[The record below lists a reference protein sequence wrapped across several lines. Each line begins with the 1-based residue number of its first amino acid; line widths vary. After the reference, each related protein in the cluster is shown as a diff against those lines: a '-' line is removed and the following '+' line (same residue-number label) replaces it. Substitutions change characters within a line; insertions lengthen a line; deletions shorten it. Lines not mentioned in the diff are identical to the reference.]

1 VNRSEHAPSRH
12 EAETWAMFVGLTLAW
27 GASFLFI
34 KIGLNEGLEPF
45 TLVAWRMT
53 LATLFLGGVLLVT
66 RGRIPRAPGALG
78 RLALLGVLNVALPA
92 LLLTWGSQ
100 SIPSA
105 LASILNGLQPLFA
118 VVLAALVLHDEPM
131 TVDRLLGLLVGFGG
145 AVLLVSPN
153 LTASGPD
160 VSSTDALLGEIA
172 VALAA
177 LSYAV
182 AAVYARRFVTG
193 ARLVDEPAGG
203 RRRATA
209 SEIALAQV
217 ATGAI
222 IAVTLAA
229 ITEHPDGGVIGFPP
243 TPTAWGAVLWVGVLG
258 SGVAYLL
265 FFRIMRA
272 WGAMRTTLVTYG
284 LPVMGIALGVIVLDE
299 RLHPEEIAGT
309 ALVLTGLVLA
319 STSRRSRIL
328 FARRPPAAG

>member
-1 VNRSEHAPSRH
+1 
-12 EAETWAMFVGLTLAW
+12 MFVGLTLAW

-53 LATLFLGGVLLVT
+53 LATLFLVSVLIAT
-66 RGRIPRAPGALG
+66 RGRIPRAPGALA

-118 VVLAALVLHDEPM
+118 VVLAALVLHDEPL

-153 LTASGPD
+153 LAEAGPTT
-160 VSSTDALLGEIA
+160 STTDALLGEIA
-172 VALAA
+172 VILAA

-193 ARLVDEPAGG
+193 ARLVDDPMVG

-209 SEIALAQV
+209 TEIAVSQV
-217 ATGAI
+217 GTAAI
-222 IAVTLAA
+222 IAVSLAA
-229 ITEHPDGGVIGFPP
+229 LAEHPEGGILALPP
-243 TPTAWGAVLWVGVLG
+243 TPSAWGAVLWVGILG

-265 FFRIMRA
+265 FFRILRA
-272 WGAMRTTLVTYG
+272 WGAMRTTLVTYA

-299 RLHPEEIAGT
+299 RLHPEEVGGT

-319 STSRRSRIL
+319 STRRRSRIL
-328 FARRPPAAG
+328 FARRPPTPG

>member
-1 VNRSEHAPSRH
+1 MQRRHHASPDSDGVV
-12 EAETWAMFVGLTLAW
+12 WAMFLGLTLAW

-53 LATLFLGGVLLVT
+53 LATLFLGGVLIAT
-66 RGRIPRAPGALG
+66 RGRIPRHRGAIA

-92 LLLTWGSQ
+92 LLLTWGTQ
-100 SIPSA
+100 WIPSA

-118 VVLAALVLHDEPM
+118 IVLAALVLHDEPL
-131 TVDRLLGLLVGFGG
+131 TVDRLLGLLLGFGG

-153 LTASGPD
+153 LAAAGPD
-160 VSSTDALLGEIA
+160 VSSTDALLGEVA
-172 VALAA
+172 VVLAA

-193 ARLVDEPAGG
+193 ARLVDEPGG
-203 RRRATA
+203 ERRRATA
-209 SEIALAQV
+209 TEIALAQV
-217 ATGAI
+217 AAAAI
-222 IAVTLAA
+222 ITAVLAV
-229 ITEHPDGGVIGFPP
+229 ITERPENGVIGLPP

-258 SGVAYLL
+258 SGIAYLL

-272 WGAMRTTLVTYG
+272 WGATRTTLVTYA
-284 LPVMGIALGVIVLDE
+284 LPVMGIALGVVVLDE

-309 ALVLTGLVLA
+309 VLVLMGLVIA
-319 STSRRSRIL
+319 SGRRGRVL
-328 FARRPPAAG
+328 VGRAPPTTP

>member
-1 VNRSEHAPSRH
+1 MTQSDHARPRH
-12 EAETWAMFVGLTLAW
+12 EAEVWGMFGGLTLAW

-53 LATLFLGGVLLVT
+53 LAAVFLGGVLLVT
-66 RGRIPRAPGALG
+66 RGRIPRAPDAIA
-78 RLALLGVLNVALPA
+78 RLALLGVLNVAIPA
-92 LLLTWGSQ
+92 LFLTWGSQ

-118 VVLAALVLHDEPM
+118 VVLAALVLHDEPL
-131 TVDRLLGLLVGFGG
+131 TVDRLLGLLGGFGG

-153 LTASGPD
+153 LAASGPD
-160 VSSTDALLGEIA
+160 VSSTDVLLGEIA
-172 VALAA
+172 VTLAA

-193 ARLVDEPAGG
+193 ARLIDEPGGG

-209 SEIALAQV
+209 AEIALAQV
-217 ATGAI
+217 TTGAL
-222 IAVTLAA
+222 IAVILAA
-229 ITEHPDGGVIGFPP
+229 VTEHPEGGLIGLPP
-243 TPTAWGAVLWVGVLG
+243 TPTAWGAVLWVGFLG
-258 SGVAYLL
+258 SGIAYLL

-272 WGAMRTTLVTYG
+272 WGAMRTTLVTYA

-319 STSRRSRIL
+319 STRRRSRIL
-328 FARRPPAAG
+328 FARRPPTPG

>member
-1 VNRSEHAPSRH
+1 MTQSDHARNRH
-12 EAETWAMFVGLTLAW
+12 EAEVWAMFVGLTLAW

-53 LATLFLGGVLLVT
+53 LAALFLGGVLLVT
-66 RGRIPRAPGALG
+66 RGRLPRAPDAIG
-78 RLALLGVLNVALPA
+78 RLALLGVLNVAIPA
-92 LLLTWGSQ
+92 LFLTWGAQ

-118 VVLAALVLHDEPM
+118 VVLAALVLHDEPL

-145 AVLLVSPN
+145 AVMLVSPN
-153 LTASGPD
+153 LTVSGPD

-172 VALAA
+172 VTLAA

-193 ARLVDEPAGG
+193 ARLIDEPGGG

-209 SEIALAQV
+209 GEIALVQV
-217 ATGAI
+217 ATGAL
-222 IAVTLAA
+222 IAITLAA
-229 ITEHPDGGVIGFPP
+229 VTERPEGGVIGLPP

-258 SGVAYLL
+258 SGIAYLL

-272 WGAMRTTLVTYG
+272 WGAMRTTLVTYA

-319 STSRRSRIL
+319 STRRRSRVL
-328 FARRPPAAG
+328 FARRPPAPG